1 MSVIEV
7 NGVAYAHPGGDEL
20 FADVSFRVR
29 SGAKAGLVGANGIGK
44 STLFRVIVGELDP
57 VEGHASCDGAIAYM
71 PQAIGVGD
79 DADTTVR
86 ELLARFASP
95 RVAAAAAAL
104 HDATVANDEAPS
116 DATGIALAEA
126 YHQWGEVEGY
136 EEEARWDACC
146 QLVLRQPLD
155 AAGDR
160 PISQLSGGE
169 RKRLVLESLFAGSAD
184 VLLLDEPDN
193 YLDLSAKRWLERRIQ
208 SSRKT
213 VFLISHDRELLTSST
228 DTIVTMEGFGAWVH
242 PGSFATYDEARAA
255 RNADLEERLARWNA
269 EERRLFGH
277 YKTMKA
283 RAAANDG
290 NARRANAAESRWK
303 RFVEVG
309 PPPPPPKD
317 QFLRMR
323 LGGARS
329 GDRVLMVEGLE
340 IVGLTEPFSVELF
353 RGDRVAL
360 LGPNGS
366 GKSHFLR
373 LLGGD
378 DTVEVDGGWRTGA
391 SVTVGLF
398 HQTDEVGWL
407 ADRTPL
413 EALGSLDLDDGAAMS
428 ALGRYGLA
436 ECARRPFDTLSGGQ
450 KARMQVLGLE
460 LRGVN
465 LLLLDEP
472 TDNLDLESA
481 EALTRALDQ
490 FAGTVLCVTHDR
502 WFMRSFDRYLVFDH
516 ACAVQEV
523 LDLDSALH
531 LVTLDD
537 GYPLTP
543 SSVMDLTVA
552 GAAITPSG

>member
-1 MSVIEV
+1 MAVIDV

-44 STLFRVIVGELDP
+44 STLLRIIGGELDP
-57 VEGHASCDGAIAYM
+57 TEGHTTSDGTMASM

-79 DADTTVR
+79 DGSTTVR
-86 ELLARFASP
+86 QLLARFAPP
-95 RVAAAAAAL
+95 RVRAADEAL
-104 HDATVANDEAPS
+104 HAAIAANDAAPS
-116 DATGIALAEA
+116 DVTGIALAEA
-126 YHQWGEVEGY
+126 YHLWGDVDGY
-136 EEEARWDACC
+136 EEEARWDASC
-146 QLVLRQPLD
+146 QLVLRQSL
-155 AAGDR
+155 AEASER
-160 PISQLSGGE
+160 PIRELSGGE

-193 YLDLSAKRWLERRIQ
+193 YLDLSAKRWLEGRIQ

-213 VFLISHDRELLTSST
+213 ILLVSHDRELLTTST
-228 DTIVTMEGFGAWVH
+228 DTIVTLEGFGAWVH

-255 RNADLEERLARWNA
+255 RNADLEQRLARWQA
-269 EERRLFGH
+269 EERRLFH
-277 YKTMKA
+277 FYKTMKV
-283 RAAANDG
+283 RASVNDG
-290 NARRANAAESRWK
+290 NAKAANAAESRWQ
-303 RFVEVG
+303 RFVDAG
-309 PPPPPPKD
+309 PPPPPPPT
-317 QFLRMR
+317 QAIRMR
-323 LGGARS
+323 LGGNRS
-329 GDRVLMVEGLE
+329 GDRVLMLEGLE

-366 GKSHFLR
+366 GKSHLLR

-378 DTVEVDGGWRTGA
+378 PTVETEGAWRTGA
-391 SVTVGLF
+391 SVSTGLF
-398 HQTDEVGWL
+398 HQTDEVEWL
-407 ADRTPL
+407 TGRTPL
-413 EALGSLDLDDGAAMS
+413 EALAALDLDHGRAMA

-436 ECARRPFDTLSGGQ
+436 ECAPQPYETLSGGQ
-450 KARMQVLGLE
+450 KARLQVLGLE
-460 LRGVN
+460 QRGVN

-472 TDNLDLESA
+472 TDNLDLDASA
-481 EALTRALDQ
+481 ELTRALDD

-502 WFMRSFDRYLVFDH
+502 WFMRAFDRYVVFDH

-537 GYPLTP
+537 GYPLTR
-543 SSVMDLTVA
+543 SSVLDLTVA
-552 GAAITPSG
+552 AADH

>member
-1 MSVIEV
+1 MAVIEV
-7 NGVAYAHPGGDEL
+7 NAVAYAHPGGDEL

-44 STLFRVIVGELDP
+44 STLFRVITGELAP
-57 VEGHASCDGAIAYM
+57 SEGHTSCDGTIAFM

-95 RVAAAAAAL
+95 RIAAAARELDAA
-104 HDATVANDEAPS
+104 TRANDEVPS

-146 QLVLRQPLD
+146 QLVLRQTLEV
-155 AAGDR
+155 AGER

-169 RKRLVLESLFAGSAD
+169 RKRLVLESLFAGNAD

-193 YLDLSAKRWLERRIQ
+193 YLDLSAKRWLEQRIQ
-208 SSRKT
+208 ASRKT
-213 VFLISHDRELLTSST
+213 IFLISHDRELLTTST

-269 EERRLFGH
+269 EERRLFQH
-277 YKTMKA
+277 YKIMKV
-283 RAAANDG
+283 RASVNDG
-290 NARRANAAESRWK
+290 NAKQANAAETRWK
-303 RFVEVG
+303 RFVDAG
-309 PPPPPPKD
+309 PPPPPPKE
-317 QFLRMR
+317 QVLRMR
-323 LGGARS
+323 LGGSRS
-329 GDRVLMVEGLE
+329 GDRVLMVDALE
-340 IVGLTEPFSVELF
+340 ILGLTEPFTVELF

-378 DTVEVDGGWRTGA
+378 ESVETEGAWRMGA
-391 SVTVGLF
+391 AVQAGLF
-398 HQTDEVGWL
+398 HQTDEVAWL

-413 EALGSLDLDDGAAMS
+413 EALGALDLDERSAMG

-436 ECARRPFDTLSGGQ
+436 HCARQPFDTLSGGQ

-472 TDNLDLESA
+472 TDNLDLDSA
-481 EALTRALDQ
+481 EALTVALDQ

-516 ACAVQEV
+516 ACAVHEV

-537 GYPLTP
+537 AYPLTP
-543 SSVMDLTVA
+543 SSVMDLTV
-552 GAAITPSG
+552 GATLRG